1 MLYSKPFRVSALLFG
16 HYNGRMADDLI
27 AQLVALLVDRDDG
40 AALLPVRGGDL
51 LHGVHEV
58 GVKGLVQRFD
68 LGDVQVLQRFG
79 GFVQRHHDAFLVVLI
94 GTHGVGGHVQRVQNA
109 QNLGDSV
116 GNAIIELLVSLAL
129 AALAVVIVFALLMGI
144 LSRYR
149 KCPSDKILVIY
160 GKVGSDKN
168 GQARSA
174 KCVHGG
180 AAFIMP
186 IIQSYQFMDLTPISI
201 NVDLK
206 NALSKQNIRVDVPSR
221 FTVGIST
228 EPGIMQNAAERLLG
242 LRMNEIQEL
251 AKDIIFGQL
260 RLVVATMEIEEINN
274 DRDKF
279 LVAVSNNVEIELKK
293 IGLRLINVNVTDI
306 NDESGY
312 IEALGKE
319 AAAKAIN
326 DAKKSVAEKDRDGEI
341 GQANAQRDQRIQVAA
356 ANALAI
362 KGENESKIE
371 VAQSEA
377 LRREKEAESMR
388 LATAAEAVQAAKA
401 KEEAY
406 IAQQQ
411 AEQTRAA
418 LETATQQADIIVK
431 AKIAKE
437 QAEIEA
443 EAKAEVA
450 RRTAKGEADALFAK
464 MEAQARGAQEIL
476 VKQADG
482 MRELVNAAGGN
493 ADSAIKLILA
503 NNMEEL
509 MKIQVEAIK
518 NIKIDKVTVWDGGSK
533 GENGKTATA
542 DFISGIMKAVPP
554 MGEMFNQAG
563 MELPKFLG
571 EKIDDPKT
579 CLLYTSPSPRD

>member
-1 MLYSKPFRVSALLFG
+1 MQPEI
-16 HYNGRMADDLI
+16 LI
-27 AQLVALLVDRDDG
+27 AICV
-40 AALLPVRGGDL
+40 
-51 LHGVHEV
+51 
-58 GVKGLVQRFD
+58 
-68 LGDVQVLQRFG
+68 
-79 GFVQRHHDAFLVVLI
+79 
-94 GTHGVGGHVQRVQNA
+94 
-109 QNLGDSV
+109 
-116 GNAIIELLVSLAL
+116 
-129 AALAVVIVFALLMGI
+129 AVVIVFALLMGI

-306 NDESGY
+306 NDEPGY

-418 LETATQQADIIVK
+418 LETATQQADVIVK

-579 CLLYTSPSPRD
+579 LDS

>member
-1 MLYSKPFRVSALLFG
+1 MQPEI
-16 HYNGRMADDLI
+16 LI
-27 AQLVALLVDRDDG
+27 AICV
-40 AALLPVRGGDL
+40 
-51 LHGVHEV
+51 
-58 GVKGLVQRFD
+58 
-68 LGDVQVLQRFG
+68 
-79 GFVQRHHDAFLVVLI
+79 
-94 GTHGVGGHVQRVQNA
+94 
-109 QNLGDSV
+109 
-116 GNAIIELLVSLAL
+116 
-129 AALAVVIVFALLMGI
+129 AVVIVFALLMGI

-326 DAKKSVAEKDRDGEI
+326 NAKKSVAEKDRDGEI

-579 CLLYTSPSPRD
+579 LDS